1 MIVENYMSTKLI
13 TVTKEVKINNAVEL
27 MNEHQIHR
35 LPVIEN
41 GKMIGLLTEGT
52 IQEAMPSKATS
63 LSVYEATYLLNKTTV
78 ADVMIKQVETIEA
91 GALLEDAIYKM
102 RQKNVGV
109 LPVCSASG
117 EIVGIITN
125 NDIFDAFLEITGYNQ
140 DGVRLVIEVQD
151 DHQGILADLAQT
163 FAENEI
169 NVVQIVVYRNE
180 KQPTIVVQLS
190 NAEEAAIGTI
200 LKDKGYNVLSSIK
213 TEATS

>member
-1 MIVENYMSTKLI
+1 MIVENYMSTNLI
-13 TVTKEVKINNAVEL
+13 TVTKETKINDAVEL

-109 LPVCSASG
+109 LPVCG
-117 EIVGIITN
+117 GDGKIVGIITN

-163 FAENEI
+163 FAENNI
-169 NVVQIVVYRNE
+169 NVIQIVVYRNE
-180 KQPTIVVQLS
+180 KQPTIVVQLA
-190 NAEEAAIGTI
+190 NAEEGTIGTI
-200 LKDKGYNVLSSIK
+200 LKEKGYNVLSSIK
-213 TEATS
+213 TEAV

>member
-1 MIVENYMSTKLI
+1 MNVENYMSTNLI
-13 TVTKEVKINNAVEL
+13 TVTKETKINDAVEL

-91 GALLEDAIYKM
+91 GALIEDAIYKM

-109 LPVCSASG
+109 LPVCGSDG
-117 EIVGIITN
+117 KIVGIITN

-163 FAENEI
+163 FAENNI
-169 NVVQIVVYRNE
+169 NVIQIVVYRNE
-180 KQPTIVVQLS
+180 KQPTIVVQLA
-190 NAEEAAIGTI
+190 NAEEGTIGTI
-200 LKDKGYNVLSSIK
+200 LKEKGYNVLSSIK
-213 TEATS
+213 TEAV